1 MLQNGLLMRI
11 YIAEST
17 KVQDKPGGRFLVD
30 YFMQKGFTGCTVYR
44 GMSGFGHE
52 HKVRTVDV
60 FQFSLD
66 LPIIIDV
73 IDTKEKIMAILPEVE
88 AMIEDGLVVIQD
100 VQMFRNVP
108 KEG

>member
-17 KVQDKPGGRFLVD
+17 KIKDKPANRFLVD
-30 YFMQKGFTGCTVYR
+30 FFMKRGLTGCTVYR

-52 HKVRTVDV
+52 NKVRTVDV

-73 IDTKEKIMAILPEVE
+73 IDTGEKIMTVLPDVE
-88 AMIEDGLVVIQD
+88 SMIEDGLVIIQE
-100 VQMFRNVP
+100 VQMIRKVP
-108 KEG
+108 A